1 MDANTLH
8 EVEEVMVDK
17 VALAYHL
24 ALSIICQ
31 GNGVPYKLAMATV
44 KLCSTVLGVAEKDV
58 AAVDDACPQKHGRR
72 PADAVHLDQ
81 VVHGQPLGRGMAITR
96 NATG

>member
-44 KLCSTVLGVAEKDV
+44 KLCGTVLGVAEKDV
-58 AAVDDACPQKHGRR
+58 AAVDFAVRMIWKTPNFYPKLR
-72 PADAVHLDQ
+72 PEEQIIRAMWPNRKVS
-81 VVHGQPLGRGMAITR
+81 
-96 NATG
+96 

>member
-1 MDANTLH
+1 MNANTLH

-44 KLCSTVLGVAEKDV
+44 KFCGTVLGVAEKDV
-58 AAVDDACPQKHGRR
+58 AAVDF
-72 PADAVHLDQ
+72 AVRMISEDPEFLSKTQ
-81 VVHGQPLGRGMAITR
+81 
-96 NATG
+96 ATEEQIIRAMWPNRKVS

>member
-1 MDANTLH
+1 VDANTLH

-31 GNGVPYKLAMATV
+31 GNGVPYKFAVRMISEDPEFLSKTQATEEQIIRAMWPNRKV
-44 KLCSTVLGVAEKDV
+44 S
-58 AAVDDACPQKHGRR
+58 
-72 PADAVHLDQ
+72 
-81 VVHGQPLGRGMAITR
+81 
-96 NATG
+96 